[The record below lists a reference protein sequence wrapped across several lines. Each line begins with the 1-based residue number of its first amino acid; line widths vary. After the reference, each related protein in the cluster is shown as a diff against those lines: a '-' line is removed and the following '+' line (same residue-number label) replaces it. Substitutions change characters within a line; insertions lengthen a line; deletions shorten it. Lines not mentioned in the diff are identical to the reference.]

1 MSPASK
7 RTASATPTPR
17 PAVAPGERAAE
28 PVDELG
34 LEEVGLGLVCV
45 VLVVVTED
53 CDELPTVVTEDCDEL
68 PTVPT
73 VVIVVV
79 DVPTTAVI
87 VDVPTIAVL

>member
-34 LEEVGLGLVCV
+34 LEEVELGLVCV

-53 CDELPTVVTEDCDEL
+53 CDELPTV
-68 PTVPT
+68 PT
-73 VVIVVV
+73 VVIVIV

>member
-1 MSPASK
+1 MRPASK

-34 LEEVGLGLVCV
+34 LEEVELGLVCV

-53 CDELPTVVTEDCDEL
+53 CGEL

-73 VVIVVV
+73 VVIVIV

-87 VDVPTIAVL
+87 VDVPIIAVL